1 MAKIDTFED
10 EELGVVVDKTEALA
24 LHSKR
29 TERSRRKQQR
39 KAKKE
44 KDSGDLLGLPY
55 ELLMEI
61 LSLLRPSDLF
71 VLQRTSKSFYNF
83 LSQQQTSLGRS
94 IKSYRY
100 SCLERCFRLPVLIAD
115 IEPAIHHVLQRPER
129 QETLAVHKKPYQ
141 HIKPPDPE
149 LVCTCLTCMLRWA
162 ALCLILDFAHWQGHL
177 DKGEPIP
184 IIPRGRFPQWNQDL
198 LDTHA
203 SRVRK
208 ALHSPLWHARLL
220 EAHLNST
227 TRSIARHAANK
238 GNKRPRFRMTLED
251 VRSETDVFL
260 ERSGPASPDIPFH
273 RDNYYLLECYMPNR
287 GWSQQRMRWN
297 YLPAEQHDADIK
309 AVVIWERRR
318 IAALEEEE
326 RKAAMHQGII
336 EPSIQT

>member
-10 EELGVVVDKTEALA
+10 DELGVVVDKTEALA

-44 KDSGDLLGLPY
+44 KDSGGLLGLPY
-55 ELLMEI
+55 ELLMDI

-71 VLQRTSKSFYNF
+71 VLQRTSRSFYNF
-83 LSQQQTSLGRS
+83 LDQQGPSLARS
-94 IKSYRY
+94 IKSFRY

-115 IEPAIHHVLQRPER
+115 IDPALHLLLQRPER
-129 QETLAVHKKPYQ
+129 QEILTIHKKPYQ
-141 HIKPPDPE
+141 HIKPPDPKQ
-149 LVCTCLTCMLRWA
+149 VCTCLTCMLRWS
-162 ALCLILDFAHWQGHL
+162 ALCLVVDFAHWQGHL

-184 IIPRGRFPQWNQDL
+184 IIPRGRLPQWNQEL
-198 LDTHA
+198 IAAHA
-203 SRVRK
+203 NIVRK

-238 GNKRPRFRMTLED
+238 GNKRARFRMTLED

-260 ERSGPASPDIPFH
+260 ERSGPASLDIPYH

-287 GWSQQRMRWN
+287 GWSQQRMRWL
-297 YLPAEQHDADIK
+297 YLPAEQHDTDVK
-309 AVVIWERRR
+309 VVVNWERLR
-318 IAALEEEE
+318 IAALQEEDGKGGNAS
-326 RKAAMHQGII
+326 RHA
-336 EPSIQT
+336 